1 MINMLKKLNNWIS
14 NNSNKDN
21 LEKVDEFT
29 KIQESEIGKE
39 KITKLETKQKV
50 LELIEK
56 AENLTP
62 EKMEKDL
69 PNMKDHPDVR
79 EAHFYENEIW
89 RIGEEIRVLILEHK
103 GLRKDDFINDKIIS
117 FCLNRNSKKG
127 RQSFIMLLWY
137 KHNQKYAER
146 LASLINDKYVYGHI
160 IEGLNKL
167 QIEGYCEKVSEF
179 KNDEKKWIKKQANKY
194 IEKYCTQHRV

>member
-1 MINMLKKLNNWIS
+1 MNNWIN
-14 NNSNKDN
+14 NNSNKSIP
-21 LEKVDEFT
+21 EKVD
-29 KIQESEIGKE
+29 KIPEILESKINKK
-39 KITKLETKQKV
+39 KITKLETKQII

-69 PNMKDHPDVR
+69 PNMKNHPDIR

-103 GLRKDDFINDKIIS
+103 GLRKDDFINDKIIN
-117 FCLNRNSKKG
+117 FCLNRNSKCG
-127 RQSFIMLLWY
+127 RESFIMLLWY
-137 KHNQKYAER
+137 KHNQKYAEK
-146 LASLINDKYVYGHI
+146 LASLIDDKYVYGHI

-167 QIEGYCEKVSEF
+167 QVEGYCEKVSKF
-179 KNDEKKWIKKQANKY
+179 TNDNKTWVKKQAKKY
-194 IEKYCTQHRV
+194 VEKYCTQHLV

>member
-1 MINMLKKLNNWIS
+1 MNNLLKKIANWIRSSS
-14 NNSNKDN
+14 NENIS
-21 LEKVDEFT
+21 EKVENVAKT
-29 KIQESEIGKE
+29 KTSKE
-39 KITKLETKQKV
+39 KKISKLETKQKV

-62 EKMEKDL
+62 KKMEKDL
-69 PNMKDHPDVR
+69 PNMENHPDVR
-79 EAHFYENEIW
+79 QAHFYENEIW

-103 GLRKDDFINDKIIS
+103 GLRKDDSINERIIK

-137 KHNQKYAER
+137 KHNQKYAEK
-146 LASLINDKYVYGHI
+146 LASLIDDKYVYGHI

-167 QIEGYCEKVSEF
+167 QIEGYCEKVSTF
-179 KNDEKKWIKKQANKY
+179 TNDERKWIKKQANKY
-194 IEKYCTQHRV
+194 VEKYCTQHLV

>member
-1 MINMLKKLNNWIS
+1 MNNWIN
-14 NNSNKDN
+14 NNSNKSIP
-21 LEKVDEFT
+21 EKVD
-29 KIQESEIGKE
+29 KIPEILESKINKE

-50 LELIEK
+50 LKLIEK

-79 EAHFYENEIW
+79 KAHFYENEIW

-103 GLRKDDFINDKIIS
+103 GLRKDDFINDKIIN
-117 FCLNRNSKKG
+117 FCLNRNSKCG
-127 RQSFIMLLWY
+127 RESFIMLLWY
-137 KHNQKYAER
+137 KHNQKYAGK
-146 LASLINDKYVYGHI
+146 LASLIDDKYVYGHI

-167 QIEGYCEKVSEF
+167 QVEGYCEKVSKF
-179 KNDEKKWIKKQANKY
+179 TNDKRTWVKKQAIKY
-194 IEKYCTQHRV
+194 VEKYCTQQHI